1 MKVKHSIA
9 LVSMLLLM
17 ISTAVAAPVVVEFV
31 DGSVQILVGS
41 AWKELDFG
49 DTFDSS
55 QSVKLG
61 ARSVLEL
68 RSQAGST
75 VAIAAPGT
83 YLVDSLFKPRTE
95 ASALA
100 SVASKLDTIAKGGQ
114 RDITVAGVRGS
125 EAVLDTGTMWAG
137 DTIEADEAMKSG
149 DAATRNNDN
158 SGAYTFY
165 MEAFELY
172 MDAYDPTGAAM
183 AAYRASLSALASGSG
198 ARALAAL
205 RSASPTDAGS
215 IRGSYALALATLSA
229 RYGANDEAKALLT
242 TGIDAGWFE
251 DPTSLSDAKSLLN
264 AL

>member
-1 MKVKHSIA
+1 
-9 LVSMLLLM
+9 
-17 ISTAVAAPVVVEFV
+17 
-31 DGSVQILVGS
+31 
-41 AWKELDFG
+41 
-49 DTFDSS
+49 
-55 QSVKLG
+55 
-61 ARSVLEL
+61 
-68 RSQAGST
+68 
-75 VAIAAPGT
+75 
-83 YLVDSLFKPRTE
+83 
-95 ASALA
+95 
-100 SVASKLDTIAKGGQ
+100 
-114 RDITVAGVRGS
+114 
-125 EAVLDTGTMWAG
+125 
-137 DTIEADEAMKSG
+137 MKSG